1 MRQTERE
8 KRSEQV
14 LVKHQVAG
22 SHMLNQWFLTPHH
35 LCTIQV
41 INMDFFHFLS
51 TFPRQFARTS
61 PSLRLHT
68 LTCWALTWTRCQC
81 ECSWSM
87 RSWTATQHY
96 RPNLYQSI
104 AALSP
109 RCLACSVAPSAEGRA
124 CHRAGTGLNSF
135 KVTLWFNGD
144 AFFKTASSLSL
155 LPPRLVHLCHKHWLR
170 VSPLAVEAPGEVV

>member
-1 MRQTERE
+1 
-8 KRSEQV
+8 
-14 LVKHQVAG
+14 
-22 SHMLNQWFLTPHH
+22 MLNQWFLTMHH
-35 LCTIQV
+35 LCT
-41 INMDFFHFLS
+41 DFLISIKFKWLTRIFKKVLRGSLQGHLH
-51 TFPRQFARTS
+51 
-61 PSLRLHT
+61 PSDRICLPI
-68 LTCWALTWTRCQC
+68 TCWALTWTKCQC
-81 ECSWSM
+81 DCPWSA

-96 RPNLYQSI
+96 RPNLCQSI

-155 LPPRLVHLCHKHWLR
+155 LPPHLVHLCHKHWLC
-170 VSPLAVEAPGEVV
+170 VSPLAMEAPGEVV